1 MRKVNISV
9 HPLVRFNEKQ
19 FDEYVERAMKVDDK
33 SLNKNS
39 CNKQRNVSNPYVSYK
54 AIQPTKEWGES
65 AEIRVLKF
73 HQSPKAL
80 KELSRENN
88 ARVLVAVK
96 SENTYGNWEYGDMYF
111 WQLAEHI
118 LKENVEELQ
127 RDVDYGMYE
136 WRLSIYHRSFAEQI
150 EETKALAQA
159 KQQVSEFIGEM
170 LTGNMSFAKL
180 KEQFLKNL
188 DKKQEMLKNRADGQ
202 YRDKTWDY
210 KSEDDRVNSHIAF
223 LCDSFHNME
232 HIEVA
237 LITAFLESAIV
248 RFKGAQIDRLQG
260 GDRQKRIKHS
270 DMLELVNQTGVID
283 IIDGFRKELDYME
296 DQYKEHFQDAQNYA
310 GCDGNEIAK
319 A

>member
-1 MRKVNISV
+1 MRQRMRKVNINV
-9 HPLVRFNEKQ
+9 HPLVRFSEEQ
-19 FDEYVERAMKVDDK
+19 FDEYLERAMKVDDK

-39 CNKQRNVSNPYVSYK
+39 CNKQRNVSNPYVSFK
-54 AIQPTKEWGES
+54 AVKPTKEWGES
-65 AEIRVLKF
+65 AEIRVLKI

-80 KELSRENN
+80 KELSSENN

-118 LKENVEELQ
+118 LSENVEELQ

-136 WRLSIYHRSFAEQI
+136 WRMSIYHRSFAEQI
-150 EETKALAQA
+150 EEAKALEEA
-159 KQQVSEFIGEM
+159 KQQVSQIIGEM
-170 LTGNMSFAKL
+170 LTKNVPFSKL
-180 KEQFLKNL
+180 KERFIKGLEE
-188 DKKQEMLKNRADGQ
+188 QENRGK

-210 KSEDDRVNSHIAF
+210 RSEDEQVNSHIAF

-232 HIEVA
+232 HVEVA
-237 LITAFLESAIV
+237 IITAFLEKAIV
-248 RFKGAQIDRLQG
+248 RFKGEQIERIQG

-270 DMLELVNQTGVID
+270 DMKELVCQTGVID
-283 IIDGFRKELDYME
+283 IIDGFRKELDYLE
-296 DQYKEHFQDAQNYA
+296 EQYKEHFQDAQNY
-310 GCDGNEIAK
+310 GGYDGNEIAK

>member
-1 MRKVNISV
+1 MRQRMRKVNINV
-9 HPLVRFNEKQ
+9 HPLVRFSEEQ
-19 FDEYVERAMKVDDK
+19 FDEYLERAMKVDDK

-39 CNKQRNVSNPYVSYK
+39 CNKQRNVSNPYVSFK

-80 KELSRENN
+80 KELSEKNN

-118 LKENVEELQ
+118 LSENVEELQ

-136 WRLSIYHRSFAEQI
+136 WRMSIYHHSFSEQI
-150 EETKALAQA
+150 EETKALEEA
-159 KQQVSEFIGEM
+159 KHQVSQIIGEM
-170 LTGNMSFAKL
+170 LTKNVSFSKL
-180 KEQFLKNL
+180 KERFIKGLEEK
-188 DKKQEMLKNRADGQ
+188 ENRGK

-210 KSEDDRVNSHIAF
+210 RSEDDKVNSHISF

-237 LITAFLESAIV
+237 LITAFLEHAIV
-248 RFKGAQIDRLQG
+248 RFKGEQIDRLQG

-270 DMLELVNQTGVID
+270 DMKELVNQTGVID
-283 IIDGFRKELDYME
+283 IINSFREELDDME
-296 DQYKEHFQDAQNYA
+296 EQYKRHFQDAQNY
-310 GCDGNEIAK
+310 GGYDGNEIAK